1 MLTVLNVADPFVPV
15 GREAIGGA
23 EQVLAAIDEALVEAG
38 QRSLV
43 MACPGSKPSGELIA
57 IDLPSDTLDEARR
70 REVRAAYREAI
81 ERVLGQRSIDVV
93 HLHGA
98 DALEYMPESFR
109 PVIVT
114 LHLPIDRYPSALF
127 TPPSGVLLTCVSAAQ
142 RATCEPGTVIHAT
155 IENGVDVERYRPV
168 DGSPAG
174 FAVCLGRIAEEKGFD
189 IALRAAREAK
199 MTLFLAGSAFPYPEH
214 ESYLSRK
221 IVPLLDQRRCFIG
234 PVSGPTKRRLLAR
247 ARCVVIPSRIAETS
261 SLVAME
267 SLASG
272 TPVLAL
278 PSGALPSIV
287 EHGRTGLIVP
297 EEHALSDAFAR
308 VRLLDRFACRRAA
321 EQRFDARRMTTEYLE
336 LYRTAA
342 KSAAQPSQ
350 PERVQHAT

>member
-23 EQVLAAIDEALVEAG
+23 EQILAAIDEALVEAG

-43 MACPGSKPSGELIA
+43 MACTGSRPSGELIA
-57 IDLPSDTLDEARR
+57 IDLPADAHDEARR
-70 REVRAAYREAI
+70 RDVRAAYRDAI
-81 ERVLGQRSIDVV
+81 ERVIAQRSIDVV
-93 HLHGA
+93 HLHGV
-98 DALEYMPESFR
+98 DALDYLPQSFR

-114 LHLPIDRYPSALF
+114 LHQPIDRYPAALF
-127 TPPSGVLLTCVSAAQ
+127 TPRPGVLLTCVSATQ
-142 RATCEPGTVIHAT
+142 RATCEPGTTIHAT
-155 IENGVDVERYRPV
+155 IENGVDVQRYRPV

-199 MTLFLAGSAFPYPEH
+199 MSLYLAGAVFPNRDDER
-214 ESYLSRK
+214 YLARQ

-234 PVSGPTKRRLLAR
+234 PVSGQTKRRLLAR
-247 ARCVVIPSRIAETS
+247 ARCIVIPSRVAETS

-297 EEHALSDAFAR
+297 EERALVDAFAR

-336 LYRTAA
+336 LYRTAV
-342 KSAAQPSQ
+342 KSAAQTLST
-350 PERVQHAT
+350 ERVQHAT